1 MVIKVQD
8 SILDHKT
15 NDLES
20 VSWRRINPLTLIL
33 INAVLPVVNMIF
45 PSDKT
50 VILSMTLSYMIFIIV
65 GTIFLIAFGAYY
77 YSMHK
82 NDPDIT
88 QTAIEPDS
96 NLAEK
101 NAPKLDTIKVDTISK
116 DSIDKQEKKQAEK
129 ILNSVRG
136 RYRSEKN
143 ADGDN
148 DEQSETSETET
159 KPKRNNNE
167 VVEMAPVI
175 QNPKVE
181 SVETE

>member
-1 MVIKVQD
+1 MKCPECNTEINKNQENCPNCGAPIHNNQDEEPTIGKGMV
-8 SILDHKT
+8 
-15 NDLES
+15 
-20 VSWRRINPLTLIL
+20 
-33 INAVLPVVNMIF
+33 
-45 PSDKT
+45 
-50 VILSMTLSYMIFIIV
+50 IFIIV

-101 NAPKLDTIKVDTISK
+101 NTPKLDTIKVDTISK

-148 DEQSETSETET
+148 DEQSETSETEA